1 MSGHKLFLD
10 TNIIIYFLSGDD
22 TLTELLDG
30 KSIHI
35 SVITKLEL
43 LSYADLSAKDQAKLE
58 NFLSECTIV
67 DLNPFVQT
75 ATITI
80 RKQYNLK
87 LPDSII
93 VASAMYVDLPL
104 ISSDKSLKNLTE
116 ASILYYEKK

>member
-1 MSGHKLFLD
+1 MSGNNLFLD

-30 KSIHI
+30 KTIYI

-43 LSYADLSAKDQAKLE
+43 LSYSGLSNKDQTRLE

-67 DLNPFVQT
+67 DLTPFVQT
-75 ATITI
+75 AAVTI
-80 RKQYNLK
+80 RKQYKLK

-104 ISSDKSLKNLTE
+104 VSSDKSLKSLTE